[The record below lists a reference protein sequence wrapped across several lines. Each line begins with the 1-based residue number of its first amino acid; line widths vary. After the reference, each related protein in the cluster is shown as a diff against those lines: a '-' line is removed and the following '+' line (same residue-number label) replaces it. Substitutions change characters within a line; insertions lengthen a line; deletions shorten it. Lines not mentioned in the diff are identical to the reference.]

1 MNFHVITSFNQKYF
15 DELGQD
21 CLDSYLKHWPAD
33 IPITCYVE
41 GFRIDQYTD
50 PRVHQVNFEDM
61 PPGLSEFAKE
71 NQKSKTLK
79 FAKKAFSIIHA
90 MDNIECDVLIW
101 IDADTMTHK
110 DMTHEFLEQLI
121 RNKLSVHLGL
131 RYHEDNAKGS
141 FQAGDFYCCETGF
154 FMLNKHNHEF
164 EQFKTWYNDIY
175 HFRKTAVL
183 RRFFDGDV
191 YGYVIDQAISSD
203 NYNDIN
209 VENIRTCFN
218 RSVVGEYMAHWK
230 GKNAKADK
238 IGKPR

>member
-1 MNFHVITSFNQKYF
+1 MNFHVITSFNKKYF
-15 DELGQD
+15 DELGRD
-21 CLDSYLKHWPAD
+21 CLDSFLRHWPAH

-41 GFRIDQYTD
+41 EFDINEYTD
-50 PRVHQVNFEDM
+50 PRVHQVSFDQM
-61 PPGLSEFAKE
+61 PKGLADFAKE
-71 NQKSKTLK
+71 DQKSKTLK

-90 MDNIECDVLIW
+90 MDNIDCDVLIW

-110 DMTHEFLEQLI
+110 DMSTTLGGTLI
-121 RNKLSVHLGL
+121 GNKLSVHLGL

-154 FMLNKHNHEF
+154 FMLNKHNPEF
-164 EQFKTWYNDIY
+164 ELFRTWYNDIY

-191 YGYVIDQAISSD
+191 YGYVIDQAISAS

-209 VENIRTCFN
+209 VANVRTCFN

-230 GKNAKADK
+230 GKNAKANK
-238 IGKPR
+238 LGNSK